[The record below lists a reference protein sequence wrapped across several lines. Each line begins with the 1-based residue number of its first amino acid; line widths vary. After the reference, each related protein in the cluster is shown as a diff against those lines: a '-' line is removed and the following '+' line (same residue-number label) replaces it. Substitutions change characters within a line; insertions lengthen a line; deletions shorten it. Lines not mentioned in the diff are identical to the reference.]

1 MGIPSYFSHIVK
13 EHRAI
18 LKKFGNGKAGFA
30 VHNLYM
36 DSNSIVYDAVRDLE
50 AKWRGGD
57 FDKRFEVKLIN
68 EVCKKIQVYID
79 LIKPS
84 DSVLIAF
91 DGVAPVAKMDQQ
103 QIRRYK
109 SLFGPSVENGDSDAK
124 ARWST
129 VAITPGTLFMK
140 KLGTAVKKRFP
151 HAIVSAADKAGE
163 GEHKIYEHIR
173 RNPKHHGET
182 TTVIYGLDADLIMLT
197 LNHLDVAPSM
207 YLFRETPEFIRSI
220 DRSLSPHENYL
231 LDIPAFGEALRAES
245 SIGHTDYIFA
255 CFLLGNDFLPH
266 FPALNIRTHGIDT
279 LLTTYANTLRTNE
292 RLVGDHGRVVWKNV
306 RKLVNVLARNE
317 ERLLQEEM
325 ALRERQSKSV
335 ARRNMD
341 EEERY
346 QSTPILDRRTEVYI
360 NPNEP
365 GWQERYYAKLFDT
378 KIDDDRRKEICLNY
392 LEGLEWTL
400 KYYTNG
406 CVDWRWRYK
415 YHYPPLLSDLL
426 HYIPYFDTELMPASD
441 TAPVSPFVQLAY
453 VLPGKHLGL
462 LPDNVRDRLLAK
474 HPEWYSDDAAFEWA
488 YCRYMWEAHAH
499 LPYKSIEELLK
510 VVTAASE
517 AETPE
522 SRESLPITNF

>member
-18 LKKFGNGKAGFA
+18 LKKFRTDKNRIAI
-30 VHNLYM
+30 HNLYM

-50 AKWRGGD
+50 AKWTGD
-57 FDKRFEVKLIN
+57 FDCRFEAKLVSA
-68 EVCKKIQVYID
+68 VCAKIQAYIH
-79 LIKPS
+79 LIQPS
-84 DSVLIAF
+84 DCVMIAF

-109 SLFGPSVENGDSDAK
+109 SLLGPSVASDR

-151 HAIVSAADKAGE
+151 HAIVSAADDAGE

-173 RNPKHHGET
+173 RNGAHHRDT

-197 LNHLDVAPSM
+197 LNHLNVAPSM
-207 YLFRETPEFIRSI
+207 YLFRETPEFIKSI

-231 LDIPAFGEALRAES
+231 LDIPAFGEALCTES
-245 SIGHTDYIFA
+245 SIDHADYIFA

-266 FPALNIRTHGIDT
+266 FPALNIRTHGIQT
-279 LLTTYANTLRTNE
+279 LLSVYSATLRVDE
-292 RLVGDHGRVVWKNV
+292 RLVGEDGRVIWRNF
-306 RKLVNVLARNE
+306 RKLLVTLAKQE
-317 ERLLQEEM
+317 ETLFQKEM
-325 ALRERQSKSV
+325 ALRSRQSKSV
-335 ARRNMD
+335 AARKMD

-346 QSTPILDRRTEVYI
+346 QTTPLFDRRIETYI

-365 GWQERYYAKLFDT
+365 GWEERYYAKLFDI
-378 KIDDDRRKEICLNY
+378 KIDDDRRREICLNY

-400 KYYTNG
+400 KYYTSG
-406 CVDWRWRYK
+406 CADWRWRYK
-415 YHYPPLLSDLL
+415 YHYPPLFADLVR
-426 HYIPYFDTELMPASD
+426 YIPYFDTELMPVSDAS
-441 TAPVSPFVQLAY
+441 PVSSFVQLAY

-462 LPDNVRDRLLAK
+462 LPDKVKARLLTER
-474 HPEWYSDDAAFEWA
+474 PEWYRDDACLEWA
-488 YCRYMWEAHAH
+488 FCRYMWEAHAH
-499 LPYKSIEELLK
+499 LPQKSIDELEEI
-510 VVTAASE
+510 
-517 AETPE
+517 
-522 SRESLPITNF
+522 ITLS